1 MKPRFRRLL
10 GWVLFSLLTS
20 TVANAQF
27 LDNPRGLAMGA
38 LTADPIGTAAVMYN
52 PAGLSKAYLYQVDMI
67 YLRNAPGDLNV
78 AGFSIADSKSN
89 SELAMGI
96 SYGFH
101 FSDEKAPMEERGH
114 DARLAFSRPVIGD
127 RLFLGLDLRYLDIEK
142 GTEGL
147 SGFTADAGLL
157 LSVSKEFH
165 LGLIGKNLFKI
176 DDPLVSRKVG
186 GGIALTGQS
195 LTLTSDVLVD
205 LDRHE
210 EGAKPIFAVGL
221 ESLAGGTVPLRI
233 GYTNDQVTEHHL
245 LGGGV
250 GFILQDG
257 GGNGQ
262 LMISY
267 RQNLTETEFYIVTLG
282 LTMFL

>member
-1 MKPRFRRLL
+1 MRKHRWKSRSRCPLS
-10 GWVLFSLLTS
+10 VLS
-20 TVANAQF
+20 
-27 LDNPRGLAMGA
+27 
-38 LTADPIGTAAVMYN
+38 
-52 PAGLSKAYLYQVDMI
+52 
-67 YLRNAPGDLNV
+67 
-78 AGFSIADSKSN
+78 
-89 SELAMGI
+89 
-96 SYGFH
+96 
-101 FSDEKAPMEERGH
+101 
-114 DARLAFSRPVIGD
+114 ARVGD
-127 RLFLGLDLRYLDIEK
+127 RLFLGLGLRYLDIEK

-250 GFILQDG
+250 DSSCK
-257 GGNGQ
+257 
-262 LMISY
+262 MAVATVSP
-267 RQNLTETEFYIVTLG
+267 
-282 LTMFL
+282 